1 MPMDHLAP
9 QPTRKQLGDATGR
22 AKPERLSEYF
32 DFATYPEKRDRKVTR
47 GELLALLTRRWQV
60 EQSMRWYRRAWRWLT
75 AKKGSGPVRVPEEPA
90 S

>member
-32 DFATYPEKRDRKVTR
+32 DFATYP
-47 GELLALLTRRWQV
+47 
-60 EQSMRWYRRAWRWLT
+60 
-75 AKKGSGPVRVPEEPA
+75 
-90 S
+90 